1 MPEAYILVNTEVGA
15 EDDVL
20 ERLKKLGCVNE
31 AHCVYGTYDIVAK
44 VEADSMDALKEITT
58 WKVRKLDEVRDTL
71 TMIITK

>member
-1 MPEAYILVNTEVGA
+1 MPEAYVLVNTEVGS

-20 ERLKKLGCVNE
+20 EKLRKLGSVKE

-44 VEADSMDALKEITT
+44 VEADSMDKLKEITT